1 MYKHTQS
8 RFEYFKNLKVSLK
21 YNVKYTRLQIHI
33 HSQTQ
38 KCLSVCQPY
47 KGISSL
53 LLWSLY
59 KCLVPCSTSN
69 LKRFNQPN
77 KPKLPAGHSLVLWGE
92 TRRRVS
98 TVYVTATLNVA
109 MFSAASVKSNGV
121 IFWGQCCLSYVWIV
135 WARLLNFILQ
145 IFCLTTVYH
154 PNYVKLQKCHKAL
167 GRINNVL
174 CRPHL

>member
-21 YNVKYTRLQIHI
+21 YNEKYTRLQRHI
-33 HSQTQ
+33 HSRTQ
-38 KCLSVCQPY
+38 MCVSLSVCQPY

-77 KPKLPAGHSLVLWGE
+77 KPKLPAAHSLVLWGE
-92 TRRRVS
+92 TRHRVW

-121 IFWGQCCLSYVWIV
+121 IFLRSLLPVICLNCLSK
-135 WARLLNFILQ
+135 
-145 IFCLTTVYH
+145 T
-154 PNYVKLQKCHKAL
+154 P
-167 GRINNVL
+167 
-174 CRPHL
+174 